1 MLVVAIGFSVC
12 FFKEDDPKL
21 LITLPTPAENQIL
34 AIGFGGDEPVKF
46 YKFPDAVKAEPN
58 QKITIFNIN
67 VLKKS
72 LDEVVVL
79 GQTGERAEEVA
90 VSKLALADVI
100 GFYAFVEEG
109 GFFEKLGVVFPFE
122 QGHVRNIGS

>member
-58 QKITIFNIN
+58 QKITILDIN

-90 VSKLALADVI
+90 VSKLALADIV
-100 GFYAFVEEG
+100 GLYAFVEE
-109 GFFEKLGVVFPFE
+109 
-122 QGHVRNIGS
+122 